1 MWVLIIIIPSGTS
14 GRLHLAKRLREGW
27 ERVKQIPSTWFHG
40 RVVEE
45 EKVKGKK
52 SSLAPKRIEISTPN
66 SAAEQPQLLPQDVSV
81 SKDDENLDED
91 EDEVSEEWSLK
102 QVLKHY

>member
-1 MWVLIIIIPSGTS
+1 MWVIIIIIPSGTS

-27 ERVKQIPSTWFHG
+27 ERVKQIPPTWFHG

-45 EKVKGKK
+45 EDKGKGKK
-52 SSLAPKRIEISTPN
+52 SSLTPKRIEISTPN
-66 SAAEQPQLLPQDVSV
+66 SAAEQPQDVSF